1 MACTWFGEIPSCCSL
16 TLLLGPACFL
26 LKYVLQTI
34 FSGPVDNVVIMMILF
49 NLVDELHC
57 GRVLLSFSNICSLGN
72 VEVTAA
78 TPILQQI
85 CVVKFLSNLVANE
98 TIICCV
104 AQLPISI
111 SRMDLQYKW
120 IPVAK

>member
-1 MACTWFGEIPSCCSL
+1 MLPI
-16 TLLLGPACFL
+16 
-26 LKYVLQTI
+26 
-34 FSGPVDNVVIMMILF
+34 
-49 NLVDELHC
+49 NLVGELDC

-72 VEVTAA
+72 VEETAA

-85 CVVKFLSNLVANE
+85 CVVKFLSNLVAIE